1 MKITS
6 PRSLQTIVLLLVV
19 VGLMALA
26 LGGFLAPL
34 SRIFLY
40 PVVSAQT
47 WVSTRYQA
55 LQDFVTSPS
64 DMNQLRQRNAELE
77 AEVARL
83 QTQIIE
89 LQSEIQEV
97 QVLSALLDF
106 ARAHPENTFVSAT
119 VIGRDPSPFIQYVN
133 INRGSDDGLRRGMPV
148 VTHQGLVGRI
158 AAVTASAA
166 RVQLITDPISNINV
180 RLEPSQ
186 SEAVVSGQITGEI
199 ALDMIPIDA
208 GVQPGDLVL
217 TSGYGGN
224 YPADILIGQIS
235 GVRKRDYE
243 LFQTASIQP
252 AVDFSQLR
260 IVMVI
265 TNFNP
270 VDLDPLLP

>member
-34 SRIFLY
+34 SRVFLY
-40 PVVSAQT
+40 PVITAQT

-55 LQDFVTSPS
+55 LQDFVSSPS
-64 DMNQLRQRNAELE
+64 DMNSLRQRNAELE

-89 LQSEIQEV
+89 LQSAIQEV

-158 AAVTASAA
+158 AAVTATAA

-186 SEAVVSGQITGEI
+186 AEAVIAGQITGEI

-208 GVQPGDLVL
+208 SVQPGDLVL

-224 YPADILIGQIS
+224 YPASILIGQIS
-235 GVRKRDYE
+235 GIRKRDYE
-243 LFQTASIQP
+243 LFQTASVQS

-270 VDLDPLLP
+270 VELDPLLP

>member
-6 PRSLQTIVLLLVV
+6 PRTLQTIVLFLVV

-34 SRIFLY
+34 SRLFLN

-47 WVSTRYQA
+47 WIATRYQA
-55 LQDFVTSPS
+55 LQDFVSSPS
-64 DMNQLRQRNAELE
+64 DVTSLRQRNAELE

-89 LQSEIQEV
+89 LQSQIQEV

-166 RVQLITDPISNINV
+166 RVQLITDPISSINV

-186 SEAVVSGQITGEI
+186 AEAVIIGQITGEI
-199 ALDMIPIDA
+199 ALDMIPIEA
-208 GVQPGDLVL
+208 NLQPGDLVL
-217 TSGYGGN
+217 TSGYGGG
-224 YPADILIGQIS
+224 YPADILIGQVS

-243 LFQTASIQP
+243 LFQTASVQP
-252 AVDFSQLR
+252 AVDFTQLR

-265 TNFNP
+265 TNFNQA
-270 VDLDPLLP
+270 DLGPLLP